1 MRCHLLL
8 FYATTTNHFSI
19 GLWCAMKS
27 GFYTI
32 TGDDQLSGWTWKNFQ
47 STSQSQTYTKK
58 RSWLLFGGL
67 PPFWSTRAFW
77 IPVKSLHLRSMVHKS
92 MRCTENC
99 NASRQQWST
108 ERAQIFSAT
117 MLTACHTTNVSEA
130 ELIGLWSFAS
140 SAIFTWPLANWLPL
154 LQVSQK
160 LFFRESA
167 STPGCRKCFPRIHQ
181 ILKHKFLHYRNKQ
194 TYFLLAKMCW
204 L

>member
-1 MRCHLLL
+1 MTSSVVGPGRNSKALPKAKLAL
-8 FYATTTNHFSI
+8 KK
-19 GLWCAMKS
+19 KS
-27 GFYTI
+27 W
-32 TGDDQLSGWTWKNFQ
+32 S
-47 STSQSQTYTKK
+47 
-58 RSWLLFGGL
+58 LFGGL
-67 PPFWSTRAFW
+67 PPFWPTRAFW

-108 ERAQIFSAT
+108 ERAQIFFAT
-117 MLTACHTTNVSEA
+117 MLTARHTINASEA

-167 STPGCRKCFPRIHQ
+167 STPECRKCFPRIHQ
-181 ILKHKFLHYRNKQ
+181 IPKHKFLHYRNKQ
-194 TYFLLAKMCW
+194 TYFLLAKLCW